1 MATVS
6 VIVPVSNAEGY
17 LSKCMESLKNQS
29 FSDIKIIC
37 VENGSTDNSW
47 NEIISH
53 KKDKRVTAVKVP
65 YAEVSYARNLGL
77 FWALKFSP
85 FVMFCDADDTYDKYM
100 VETMVGGIQESGA
113 DLGCCEIVVDY
124 ESDNELRESDNAY
137 YSLKFEGFYD
147 NIKSVINGM
156 DYSLCNKI
164 FRTSIIK
171 KYSITFP
178 TSYLYEDTCFCWK
191 YLSVSDSAFFVR
203 KKLYHYLRHDNSIMN
218 KTFAKENKS
227 IEHMTIA
234 ANVFDFLFQ
243 HQRYE
248 KFLGEFW
255 DFYDS
260 CVEFAKKFGKE
271 EDSLKIEQV
280 DNRLREKFLEKHRSL
295 GIPN

>member
-1 MATVS
+1 MAKVS
-6 VIVPVSNAEGY
+6 VIVPVCNAEGY

-47 NEIISH
+47 NELVAQ
-53 KKDKRVTAVKVP
+53 KKDKRVVAIKVP
-65 YAEVSYARNLGL
+65 YADVSYARNLGL

-85 FVMFCDADDTYDKYM
+85 FVMFCDADDTYDKDM
-100 VETMVGGIQESGA
+100 VETMVNGIEESGA
-113 DLGCCEIVVDY
+113 DLACCEIAVDY
-124 ESDNELRESDNAY
+124 QTDTELKDSDDAY

-147 NIKSVINGM
+147 NIKCVINGM

-164 FRTSIIK
+164 FRTAIIK

-178 TSYLYEDTCFCWK
+178 NCSQYEDTCFCWK
-191 YLSVSDSAFFVR
+191 YLSVSDSAFFIR
-203 KKLYHYLRHDNSIMN
+203 KKLYHYLRHENSIMN

-234 ANVFDFLFQ
+234 DNVFEFLFQ
-243 HQRYE
+243 HQRYA
-248 KFLGEFW
+248 KFVGEFW

-260 CVEFAKKFGKE
+260 CVEFAKRFGKE

-280 DNRLREKFLEKHRSL
+280 DAGLRGKFVQLHRSL
-295 GIPN
+295 GIPD